1 MATQGLRRAVSLPDR
16 DGRSSA
22 KGEIDAVLWA
32 RDAAVDVIA
41 PRSRLPLW
49 GGEGG
54 AGVLR
59 LDDEGA
65 AGVGP
70 ACGPKKKLR
79 SPQRPVIMFFPVLNS
94 LRDNM
99 HNMHNNNNNNMCM
112 CMSHVHVHVHGH
124 VSGAVSD

>member
-70 ACGPKKKLR
+70 AWAQEEVALAAEAGDHVGPG
-79 SPQRPVIMFFPVLNS
+79 VVLA
-94 LRDNM
+94 M
-99 HNMHNNNNNNMCM
+99 
-112 CMSHVHVHVHGH
+112 GH
-124 VSGAVSD
+124 